1 MRLKKV
7 YTVHGQL
14 SIKYKSAATFN
25 RCGWFAEIPRGKK
38 WRSMYTAVDCN
49 TFKHAIAQYNRL
61 MVGTRQIDVRE
72 RRRPAKVLKHD

>member
-14 SIKYKSAATFN
+14 SIKCKSAATFN
-25 RCGWFAEIPRGKK
+25 RCGWFADIPRGKK

-61 MVGTRQIDVRE
+61 VVGTRQIDVRQ
-72 RRRPAKVLKHD
+72 RGCKPRALKYD